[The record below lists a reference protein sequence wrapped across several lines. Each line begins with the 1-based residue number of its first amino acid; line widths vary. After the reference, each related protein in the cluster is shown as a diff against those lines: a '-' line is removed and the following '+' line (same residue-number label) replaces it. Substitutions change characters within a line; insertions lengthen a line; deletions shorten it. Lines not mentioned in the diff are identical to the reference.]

1 MNFALIFEAMIAQSP
16 DKKLKFISDIEQMA
30 QELLES
36 ENLSLNTLDSVLN
49 PHTESHH
56 QMQDIEHFFTD
67 FHSHIHPLKS
77 PSYQQICT
85 ITHPTKIRRPKCI
98 KSVQSLA
105 KMLHSI
111 VHIEYSAIDL
121 ALDAIYRFRHLPLQY
136 CRDWLVV
143 ALQEAN
149 HFRLLLDSLQGL
161 GYDYGDFPVHSQLF
175 DAQSATQD
183 FKTRMALLHRGL
195 EANGLDANPFVTAKI
210 KAFEHD
216 STPQI
221 LKTLEIILH
230 DEIEHVRKG
239 DFWWR
244 YANTKT
250 SPEDFLAILQNFKQ
264 FHSVPKILNLEARLE
279 AGFSLAELEIM
290 RKTSLLN
297 PTQINPQHQLCAKT

>member
-1 MNFALIFEAMIAQSP
+1 MDFTLIFEAMIAQSP
-16 DKKLKFISDIEQMA
+16 EAKLKLIANIEQMA

-36 ENLSLNTLDSVLN
+36 ENLLSNTLDSYYL
-49 PHTESHH
+49 ESSL
-56 QMQDIEHFFTD
+56 QTQEIQHFFND
-67 FHSHIHPLKS
+67 FHSPIRPLQS
-77 PSYQQICT
+77 PSYQRFCT
-85 ITHPTKIRRPKCI
+85 ITHPTKIRRPRHI

-105 KMLHSI
+105 KVLHSI

-121 ALDAIYRFRHLPLQY
+121 ALDAMYRFRHLPLQY
-136 CRDWLVV
+136 YRDWLIV

-149 HFRLLLDSLQGL
+149 HFRLLLDSLHSL
-161 GYDYGDFPVHSQLF
+161 GYEYGDFAVHSQLF

-183 FKTRMALLHRGL
+183 FRDRMALLHRGL

-221 LKTLEIILH
+221 LQTLETILH

-264 FHSVPKILNLEARLE
+264 FHSVPKILNHKARLQ
-279 AGFSLAELEIM
+279 AGFSAEELECL
-290 RKTSLLN
+290 THLYSTN
-297 PTQINPQHQLCAKT
+297 S

>member
-1 MNFALIFEAMIAQSP
+1 MDFTLIFEAMIAQSP
-16 DKKLKFISDIEQMA
+16 EEKLKLIANIEQMA

-36 ENLSLNTLDSVLN
+36 EKLPSNTLDSYYL
-49 PHTESHH
+49 ESSL
-56 QMQDIEHFFTD
+56 QTQEIQHFFND
-67 FHSHIHPLKS
+67 FHSPIRPLQS
-77 PSYQQICT
+77 PSYQRFCT
-85 ITHPTKIRRPKCI
+85 ITHPTKIRRPRHI

-105 KMLHSI
+105 KILHSI

-121 ALDAIYRFRHLPLQY
+121 ALDAMYRFRHLPLQY
-136 CRDWLVV
+136 YRDWLIV

-149 HFRLLLDSLQGL
+149 HFRLLLDSLHSL
-161 GYDYGDFPVHSQLF
+161 GYEYGDFAVHSQLF

-183 FKTRMALLHRGL
+183 FRDRMALLHRGL

-221 LKTLEIILH
+221 LQTLETILR

-244 YANTKT
+244 YANAKT
-250 SPEDFLAILQNFKQ
+250 SPKDFIAILQNFKQ
-264 FHSVPKILNLEARLE
+264 FHSVPKILNHKARLQ
-279 AGFSLAELEIM
+279 AGFSQAELERLIC
-290 RKTSLLN
+290 LDNL
-297 PTQINPQHQLCAKT
+297 

>member
-1 MNFALIFEAMIAQSP
+1 MDFTLIFEAMIAQSLEE
-16 DKKLKFISDIEQMA
+16 KLKLIANIEQMA

-36 ENLSLNTLDSVLN
+36 ENLPSNTLDSYYL
-49 PHTESHH
+49 ESSL
-56 QMQDIEHFFTD
+56 QTQEIQHFFND
-67 FHSHIHPLKS
+67 FHSPIRPLQS
-77 PSYQQICT
+77 PSYQRFCT
-85 ITHPTKIRRPKCI
+85 ITHPTKIRRPRHI

-105 KMLHSI
+105 KVLHSI

-121 ALDAIYRFRHLPLQY
+121 ALDAMYRFRHLPLQY
-136 CRDWLVV
+136 YRDWLIV

-149 HFRLLLDSLQGL
+149 HFRLLLDSLHSL
-161 GYDYGDFPVHSQLF
+161 GYEYGDFAVHSQLF

-183 FKTRMALLHRGL
+183 FRDRMALLHRGL

-221 LKTLEIILH
+221 LQTLETILR

-264 FHSVPKILNLEARLE
+264 FHSVPKILNHKARLQ
-279 AGFSLAELEIM
+279 AGFSAEEL
-290 RKTSLLN
+290 KCLTHLYSTN
-297 PTQINPQHQLCAKT
+297 S

>member
-1 MNFALIFEAMIAQSP
+1 MDFTLIFEAMIAQSP
-16 DKKLKFISDIEQMA
+16 EAKLKLIANIEQMA

-36 ENLSLNTLDSVLN
+36 EKLPSNTLDSYYLKSSLQ
-49 PHTESHH
+49 TQEI
-56 QMQDIEHFFTD
+56 QHFFND
-67 FHSHIHPLKS
+67 FHSPIRPLQS
-77 PSYQQICT
+77 PSYQRFCT
-85 ITHPTKIRRPKCI
+85 ITHPTKIRRPRHI

-105 KMLHSI
+105 KVLHSI

-121 ALDAIYRFRHLPLQY
+121 ALDAMYRFRHLPLQY
-136 CRDWLVV
+136 YRDWLIV

-149 HFRLLLDSLQGL
+149 HFRLLLDSLHSL
-161 GYDYGDFPVHSQLF
+161 GYEYGDFAVHSQLF
-175 DAQSATQD
+175 DAQSAAQD
-183 FKTRMALLHRGL
+183 FRDRMALLHRGL

-221 LKTLEIILH
+221 LQTLETILR

-264 FHSVPKILNLEARLE
+264 FHSVPKILNHKARLQ
-279 AGFSLAELEIM
+279 AGFSAEELKCLGKFNDTQ
-290 RKTSLLN
+290 RKG
-297 PTQINPQHQLCAKT
+297 ICHIF

>member
-1 MNFALIFEAMIAQSP
+1 MDFTLIFEAMIAQSP
-16 DKKLKFISDIEQMA
+16 EAKLKLIANIEQMA

-36 ENLSLNTLDSVLN
+36 EKPPSNTLDSYYL
-49 PHTESHH
+49 ESSF
-56 QMQDIEHFFTD
+56 QTQEIQHFFND
-67 FHSHIHPLKS
+67 FHSPIRPLQS
-77 PSYQQICT
+77 PSYQRFCT
-85 ITHPTKIRRPKCI
+85 ITHPTKIRRPKHI

-105 KMLHSI
+105 KVLHSI

-121 ALDAIYRFRHLPLQY
+121 ALDAMYRFRHLPLQY
-136 CRDWLVV
+136 YRDWLIV

-149 HFRLLLDSLQGL
+149 HFRLLADSLHSL
-161 GYDYGDFPVHSQLF
+161 GYEYGDFAVHSQLF

-183 FKTRMALLHRGL
+183 FRDRMALLHRGL

-221 LKTLEIILH
+221 LQTLETILR

-264 FHSVPKILNLEARLE
+264 FHSVPKILNHKARLQ
-279 AGFSLAELEIM
+279 AGFSAEEL
-290 RKTSLLN
+290 KCLTHLYSTN
-297 PTQINPQHQLCAKT
+297 S